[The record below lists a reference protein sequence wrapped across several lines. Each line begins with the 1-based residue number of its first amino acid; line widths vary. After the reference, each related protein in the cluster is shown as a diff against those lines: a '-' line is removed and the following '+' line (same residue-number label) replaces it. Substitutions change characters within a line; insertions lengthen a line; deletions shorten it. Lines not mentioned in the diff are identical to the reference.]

1 MRNCL
6 AHSVAIAVGAT
17 LALATPAAAEDE
29 PNADRVLAT
38 VNGTDITLGHMIVLR
53 SSLPQQYADMPA
65 EVLFNGVL
73 DQLIQQTLLADTMDG
88 EISRRSALVI
98 ENERRAIIADE
109 AIRKVMDDVIDSD
122 MILEAYE
129 ARYAEAEP
137 ETEYNASHILVE
149 TEDEA
154 TALIEELEEGADFA
168 ALAQEH
174 STGPS
179 AANGGELDWFGE
191 GMMVPAFFEPVAAL
205 AVGDI
210 SEPVQTEFGWH
221 VIKLN
226 ETRNKERPSLEDA
239 RDEIEQELRQIAFED
254 YVESLEEDADIDR
267 MDASDLDPEALDNT
281 DLLEN

>member
-179 AANGGELDWFGE
+179 AANGGELGWFGE

>member
-17 LALATPAAAEDE
+17 LALATPASAEDD

-179 AANGGELDWFGE
+179 AANGGELGWFGE